1 MTDPLAE
8 RLYIAHEHW
17 ENAEGP
23 IPDMFTM
30 FANEVRA
37 FLAER
42 VTAKKVAD
50 ALLNV
55 RTSGRP
61 LSVNVRGQ
69 LEAAVL
75 ALLRREVGG

>member
-30 FANEVRA
+30 FANEVR
-37 FLAER
+37 
-42 VTAKKVAD
+42 
-50 ALLNV
+50 
-55 RTSGRP
+55 
-61 LSVNVRGQ
+61 
-69 LEAAVL
+69 
-75 ALLRREVGG
+75 EVGG